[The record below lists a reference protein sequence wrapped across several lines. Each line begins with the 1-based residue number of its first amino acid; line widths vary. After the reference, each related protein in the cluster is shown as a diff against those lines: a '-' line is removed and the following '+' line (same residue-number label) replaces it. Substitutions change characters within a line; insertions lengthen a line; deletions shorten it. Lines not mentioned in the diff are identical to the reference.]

1 VGSKHFVGIA
11 ITGSSAMVENALT
24 NSESDETTAPDGP
37 AEQDLLLGGRVETV
51 FESSQRH
58 ACRIRCARVSQPS

>member
-37 AEQDLLLGGRVETV
+37 AQQHLLCRSWVESI
-51 FESSQRH
+51 FETSQNHAHTIACAHVKSS
-58 ACRIRCARVSQPS
+58 A